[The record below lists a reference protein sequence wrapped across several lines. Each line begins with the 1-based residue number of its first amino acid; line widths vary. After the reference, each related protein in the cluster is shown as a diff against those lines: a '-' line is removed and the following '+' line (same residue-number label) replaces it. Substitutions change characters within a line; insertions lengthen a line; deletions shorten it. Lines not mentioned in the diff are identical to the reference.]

1 MILSVSS
8 QAYAF
13 ILSVAGGMVIALVY
27 DAFRVFRKAV
37 KTGRIVTN
45 VQDLLYWLIVSVI
58 MFLTLFFSNDG
69 ELRAYLFVGAFLGV
83 VLYTLLF
90 SKIVMGSSL
99 FIIRIATTVV
109 KAMVRFISIPV
120 KCIIKYIKRMRE
132 NIKKKSD
139 IDDSS
144 D

>member
-1 MILSVSS
+1 M
-8 QAYAF
+8 
-13 ILSVAGGMVIALVY
+13 IALVY

-120 KCIIKYIKRMRE
+120 KCIIKYIMRMRE

>member
-120 KCIIKYIKRMRE
+120 KCIIKYIMRMRE